1 MMVNKNSVLTI
12 LCGLLPALNLWTATS
27 VFFAPGH
34 LNTLDK
40 KYAWALEQM
49 KETNAESPVWVG
61 YNITRLEKA
70 GTRISWNSDDRYSRE
85 TLAEILNRSPRPS
98 YETSMTLL
106 EAAKAAGQK
115 HTDGQEP
122 LVEKELAF
130 LFLTNS
136 VRKHGE
142 PFKEIKMTQF
152 DCPVHLENRSVIWL
166 GTVPQT
172 ESLQFLS
179 GLYAKTDS
187 ESCKKDLIVGIA
199 SHTLSDPVIEFL
211 KNRIE
216 GGEPDELRESAV
228 FWVGQQPD
236 PHALNILKDCVNSD
250 RSPDIREKAI
260 FSISQMDIPEAEE
273 VLIDLAYHAPSG
285 ELSKKAVF
293 WLGQKASEK
302 AVKALKEVVFSANET
317 ELQKHAVFALS
328 QWEDGNAVTDLIHI
342 AETHPNPEVRKHA
355 IFWLGETGDPRAV
368 DALVRM
374 VRSTRLK
381 NQD

>member
-1 MMVNKNSVLTI
+1 MMVNKNRVLTI
-12 LCGLLPALNLWTATS
+12 LCGLLPAMNLWAASS

-34 LNTLDK
+34 LTTLDG
-40 KYAWALEQM
+40 KYAWAVEQM
-49 KETNAESPVWVG
+49 KKTNAESTVWVG
-61 YNITRLEKA
+61 YSIIRPMKA
-70 GTRISWNSDDRYSRE
+70 GTRISWNSDDRHSRE
-85 TLAEILNRSPRPS
+85 TLAEILNRPPRPS
-98 YETSMTLL
+98 DETSMTLL

-115 HTDGQEP
+115 HADTQEP
-122 LVEKELAF
+122 LVERELAF

-142 PFKEIKMTQF
+142 PFKDIKMTQP
-152 DCPVHLENRSVIWL
+152 DCPVHLENRPVIWL

-179 GLYAKTDS
+179 GLYQKTDS

-211 KNRIE
+211 KKRVE

-228 FWVGQQPD
+228 FWLGQQPH
-236 PHALNILKDCVNSD
+236 PRALNILKDYVNSD
-250 RSPDIREKAI
+250 RSSDIREKAI

-273 VLIDLAYHAPSG
+273 VLIGLAYHAPSG
-285 ELSKKAVF
+285 ELREKAVF

-302 AVKALKEVVFSANET
+302 AVKALKEVVFNTNET

-328 QWEDGNAVTDLIHI
+328 QRENGDAVADLIHI

-374 VRSTRLK
+374 VRGK
-381 NQD
+381 